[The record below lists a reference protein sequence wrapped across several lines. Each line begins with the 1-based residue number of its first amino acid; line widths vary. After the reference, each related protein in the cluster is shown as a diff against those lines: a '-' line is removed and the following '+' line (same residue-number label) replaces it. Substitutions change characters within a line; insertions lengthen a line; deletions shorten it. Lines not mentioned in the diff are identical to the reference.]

1 VPPVEN
7 DYTPIIRQGTI
18 EKASGILGRRKV
30 RQSLPGAGHGE
41 ELVLIEA
48 NGDAVSAKGQT
59 TAGERYWGSL
69 GGWVMVDVSDHH
81 LPFGFGYRDTDG
93 AAGYQI
99 DAVVTVTVTNAAT
112 AVRRR
117 ANGVRPYVEAAVRSA
132 ATGNLNSARGVVGG
146 DTLAKFN
153 QRLGSHSG
161 ILRGLVGTHLQ
172 VTDWLSVVITD
183 LSIQFDGATGA
194 HYDQLV
200 AADRQAEVDSRTL
213 INRQRT
219 SVHEINLRNT
229 WAEYLGAQVSD
240 PLKRAVVAAAA
251 DPTVGN
257 IKEMVEKLDEDD
269 HIQREQFVATLNR
282 LIDNKVIVEL
292 DDVRNTRVIIDSL
305 QRAVGDGDS
314 GQSRPEMIASAQDTD
329 VAEVA
334 EVVDDGNGRS
344 SYGGDSNWDN

>member
-1 VPPVEN
+1 VFPVEN
-7 DYTPIIRQGTI
+7 DYAPIVRQGTI
-18 EKASGILGRRKV
+18 EKASGILGRRRV

-48 NGDAVSAKGQT
+48 NGDAVSAKGHT

-81 LPFGFGYRDTDG
+81 LPFRFGYRDTDG

-99 DAVVTVTVTNAAT
+99 DAVVTVTITDAAT
-112 AVRRR
+112 AVRRK

-132 ATGNLNSARGVVGG
+132 ATGRLAGTPDTAVG
-146 DTLAKFN
+146 DALAMFN
-153 QRLGSHSG
+153 QRLGSHTEL
-161 ILRGLVGTHLQ
+161 LRRLVGTGLS

-183 LSIQFDGATGA
+183 LSIQFDTATSA

-229 WAEYLGAQVSD
+229 WAQYLGAQVSD
-240 PLKRAVVAAAA
+240 PLKRAIAAAAA
-251 DPTVGN
+251 DPTADN
-257 IKEMVEKLDEDD
+257 IKEVVDKLDEDD
-269 HIQREQFVATLNR
+269 RVQRSQFVATLNR

-292 DDVRNTRVIIDSL
+292 DDIRNTRVIIDGL
-305 QRAVGDGDS
+305 QKGPTEGDS
-314 GQSRPEMIASAQDTD
+314 DRSRPEIVT
-329 VAEVA
+329 AERLDDA
-334 EVVDDGNGRS
+334 EVVADGDEQS
-344 SYGGDSNWDN
+344 PYGIDSNWDN